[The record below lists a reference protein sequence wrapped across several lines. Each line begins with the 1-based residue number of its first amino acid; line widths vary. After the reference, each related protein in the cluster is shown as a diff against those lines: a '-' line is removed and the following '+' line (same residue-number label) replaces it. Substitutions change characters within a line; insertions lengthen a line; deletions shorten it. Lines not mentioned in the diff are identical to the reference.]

1 MATKKNITFT
11 IDEDGGVKIEVKGA
25 PGEDCMKL
33 TKEIEEAL
41 GLIEE
46 RSMTSEYYQQEE
58 SVVEVGTG
66 GGGS

>member
-11 IDEDGGVKIEVKGA
+11 IDENGEVKIEVKGA

-41 GLIEE
+41 GMVGE
-46 RSMTSEYYQQEE
+46 RSMTSEYFQQEE
-58 SVVEVGTG
+58 TKVEVGTG
-66 GGGS
+66 GGGG

>member
-11 IDEDGGVKIEVKGA
+11 IDENGEVKIEVKGA

-41 GLIEE
+41 GLVED

-58 SVVEVGTG
+58 QKIEVGTG
-66 GGGS
+66 GGGG